1 MPHHSAS
8 AEGII
13 GGGKLPRPGEVSLAH
28 EGVLFLDEAA
38 EFSTP
43 VLQSLREPME
53 EGSITIAR
61 AGTSM
66 RFPARFQ
73 LVLAMNPCPCG
84 NLGRKQAACFCST
97 LEISRYWRKL
107 GGALLDRVD
116 LRIPLEPVRFEDMT
130 GSDASDAGNSA
141 VAAGRVAAAIR
152 MQRARYKDLSFS
164 RNAHIPPGL
173 IDRFCCLEPDSRRA
187 LGDAAERFNLSSRA
201 FHSIFK
207 VARTVADLEA
217 SEHICKD
224 HLLEAVQYRRYCEG
238 DVYWNYQ

>member
-13 GGGKLPRPGEVSLAH
+13 GGGKIPRPGEVSLAH

-38 EFSTP
+38 EFSTAL
-43 VLQSLREPME
+43 LQTLREPME

-84 NLGRKQAACFCST
+84 NLGKKRATCFCSA

-130 GSDASDAGNSA
+130 GSDASDKGYSVVIA
-141 VAAGRVAAAIR
+141 RKVAAAIG
-152 MQRARYKDLSFS
+152 MQRERYQQLSFS
-164 RNAHIPPGL
+164 RNAHIPPGM
-173 IDRFCCLEPDSRRA
+173 IDRFCPLDPDSRSA
-187 LGDAAERFNLSSRA
+187 LRNAAEQFSLSSRA
-201 FHSIFK
+201 FHSILK
-207 VARTVADLEA
+207 ISRTIADLA
-217 SEHICKD
+217 GSKRIGKD